1 MLCSWTIQEC
11 PNTFNPFNIASIS
24 LVSVNISRGSVYKAS
39 EQIVT
44 LMWLQVLTAVQRVLG
59 AVRMQQQRDTSRPSS
74 ARIDSGEL
82 ARPSK
87 AQRVLE
93 AERGERAAQQAV
105 KALQKKEAGW
115 EAELGATQMKNN
127 QLHKR
132 VRCKRALVLVPQIAF
147 VSSFPFVQI
156 GCFLYILYLLLR
168 QKKDEELLLG
178 ASAARSLSLGA

>member
-1 MLCSWTIQEC
+1 MLLLYV
-11 PNTFNPFNIASIS
+11 S
-24 LVSVNISRGSVYKAS
+24 LQSKDSRWKVYKAS

-59 AVRMQQQRDTSRPSS
+59 AVRMQQQRDISRPNSGQ
-74 ARIDSGEL
+74 IDSDEF

-105 KALQKKEAGW
+105 KAFQKKEAGW

-132 VRCKRALVLVPQIAF
+132 VRCKWALVLVPQIAF
-147 VSSFPFVQI
+147 VSSYPFFQLDVLCI
-156 GCFLYILYLLLR
+156 LCFHLCQR
-168 QKKDEELLLG
+168 KDEKLLLG
-178 ASAARSLSLGA
+178 ASAARASSLGA

>member
-1 MLCSWTIQEC
+1 
-11 PNTFNPFNIASIS
+11 
-24 LVSVNISRGSVYKAS
+24 
-39 EQIVT
+39 
-44 LMWLQVLTAVQRVLG
+44 MWLQVLTAVQRVLG
-59 AVRMQQQRDTSRPSS
+59 AVRMQQQRDTSRPNSGQ
-74 ARIDSGEL
+74 IDSDEF

-132 VRCKRALVLVPQIAF
+132 VRCK
-147 VSSFPFVQI
+147 
-156 GCFLYILYLLLR
+156 
-168 QKKDEELLLG
+168 
-178 ASAARSLSLGA
+178 

>member
-1 MLCSWTIQEC
+1 
-11 PNTFNPFNIASIS
+11 
-24 LVSVNISRGSVYKAS
+24 
-39 EQIVT
+39 
-44 LMWLQVLTAVQRVLG
+44 MWLQVLTAVQRVLG
-59 AVRMQQQRDTSRPSS
+59 AVRMQQQRDTGRPTS
-74 ARIDSGEL
+74 AQIDSGEL

-132 VRCKRALVLVPQIAF
+132 VRCKRALFWCLDFAF
-147 VSSFPFVQI
+147 VSLFPFFQLTHFCIFFSCICVKERMKSFCWTQVQ
-156 GCFLYILYLLLR
+156 
-168 QKKDEELLLG
+168 LG
-178 ASAARSLSLGA
+178 H

>member
-1 MLCSWTIQEC
+1 
-11 PNTFNPFNIASIS
+11 
-24 LVSVNISRGSVYKAS
+24 
-39 EQIVT
+39 
-44 LMWLQVLTAVQRVLG
+44 
-59 AVRMQQQRDTSRPSS
+59 MQQQRDTSRPSS

-147 VSSFPFVQI
+147 VSSFP
-156 GCFLYILYLLLR
+156 YLLLR

>member
-1 MLCSWTIQEC
+1 MDHPSSS
-11 PNTFNPFNIASIS
+11 N
-24 LVSVNISRGSVYKAS
+24 VYKAS
-39 EQIVT
+39 EQSAT

-74 ARIDSGEL
+74 GPIDSGEL

-132 VRCKRALVLVPQIAF
+132 VRCKTAPVLLPEVAA
-147 VSSFPFVQI
+147 VSLFPF
-156 GCFLYILYLLLR
+156 F
-168 QKKDEELLLG
+168 
-178 ASAARSLSLGA
+178 SN